1 MSLLHF
7 KEYPKR
13 RAVQWIG
20 AGLLLVLIAWLAWWG
35 DNAPLWE
42 MHMKAPQYPNG
53 LVLIA
58 YGDHVA
64 GNVTEVN
71 LLNQYIGMKT
81 IDPSEIKAMNLC
93 PFAIGS
99 IVLLAALAFIFPKF
113 RWLFSALAMT
123 IPIGMLATIQY
134 YLYLF
139 GHSLD
144 PAQNIFRMEPF
155 TPHVLGPTSVKNFQ
169 TMSVP
174 GLGFW
179 LLMMASLL
187 IGFGNRLA
195 RSIVHGR
202 NPFNPKQVAIPVG
215 LLLFSLFAQPA
226 AAQNL
231 QDLQSTI
238 DQAPAGSTL
247 IIKPGFYRGPIH
259 ISKPLTIIGQGKP
272 EVRGNGSGNVV
283 TIDANNITFDGF
295 LVRLSGKEVSDEPA
309 GITVSGNHNTIRN
322 CEVRDVYFGILA
334 TSGTDFQILN
344 NNIHPGKEYGS
355 RAGHAIN
362 VWNVDKILVHGNDL
376 YDARDGVILTYA
388 QSATVDSN
396 SVTNCRYG
404 LHSMYSKNL
413 CFTRNNVHHNLLG
426 VALMYTDSM
435 RAEGNIVAMHQEG
448 ATPYGFLL
456 KDLNNLEMH
465 HNVIVGN
472 RVGIYADGLSMQI
485 GSSSLIS
492 ENEIA
497 ANERGLS
504 IMSNA
509 AFDFS
514 RNNVIDNLADVYNEG
529 LQTSA
534 GVHWTTTNG
543 GNFWSEYHGYDKAGD
558 GVGDLEYRQESNS
571 ESMLASDN
579 PARAFIYTPAHLI
592 LDAAIRMFP
601 MFRAA
606 PALEDRSP
614 RMKPEAMPWRT
625 LRTTNFSSIPVALIS
640 SLIVLVSL
648 WALWRWRS
656 FAYHS

>member
-1 MSLLHF
+1 MIRF

-13 RAVQWIG
+13 HTVQWIG
-20 AGLLLVLIAWLAWWG
+20 AGLLLILIAWLSWWG
-35 DNAPLWE
+35 ESAPLWE

-81 IDPSEIKAMNLC
+81 IDPSEIKAMILC

-139 GHSLD
+139 GHTLD
-144 PAQNIFRMEPF
+144 PSQNIFRMEAF
-155 TPHVLGPTSVKNFQ
+155 TPRVLGPTSVKNFQ

-202 NPFNPKQVAIPVG
+202 NPFNPKQIAIPVG
-215 LLLFSLFAQPA
+215 LLLVAVFAQPTV
-226 AAQNL
+226 AQNL
-231 QDLQSTI
+231 QELQARI
-238 DQAPAGSTL
+238 DKAPAGSTL
-247 IIKPGFYRGPIH
+247 IVQPGFYRGPIH
-259 ISKPLTIIGQGKP
+259 ISKPLTIIGQNRP
-272 EVRGNGSGNVV
+272 EIRGNGSGNVV
-283 TIDANNITFDGF
+283 TIDANNVTFDGF
-295 LVRLSGKEVSDEPA
+295 LVRLSGREVSEEPA
-309 GITVSGNHNTIRN
+309 GIAVSGNRNTIRN
-322 CEVRDVYFGILA
+322 CEVCDVYFGILA

-344 NNIHPGKEYGS
+344 NKVHPGKEYGS

-362 VWNVDKILVHGNDL
+362 VWNAGNILVRGNDL

-388 QSATVDSN
+388 AKAVVDSN
-396 SVTNCRYG
+396 TVTNCRYG

-413 CFTRNNVHHNLLG
+413 AFTRNNVHHNLLG

-435 RAEGNIVAMHQEG
+435 LAEGNTVAMHQVG

-456 KDLNNLEMH
+456 KDLNNLEMRR
-465 HNVIVGN
+465 NVIIGN

-485 GSSSLIS
+485 GSSSLIT

-534 GVHWTTTNG
+534 GVHWTTAAG
-543 GNFWSEYHGYDKAGD
+543 GNFWTEYHGYDKAGD
-558 GVGDLEYRQESNS
+558 GTGDIAYRQESNS

-592 LDAAIRMFP
+592 LDAALRMFP
-601 MFRAA
+601 LFRAA
-606 PALEDRSP
+606 PALEDSAPLMAPVR
-614 RMKPEAMPWRT
+614 MPWHAQQVQN
-625 LRTTNFSSIPVALIS
+625 LSSIPVALLS
-640 SLIVLVSL
+640 SLILLLSL

-656 FAYHS
+656 FATHS